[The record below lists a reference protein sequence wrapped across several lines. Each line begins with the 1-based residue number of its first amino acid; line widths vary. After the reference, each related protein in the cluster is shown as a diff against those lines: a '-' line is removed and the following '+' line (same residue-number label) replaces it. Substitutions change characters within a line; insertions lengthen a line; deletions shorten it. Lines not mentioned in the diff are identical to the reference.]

1 MDRGPCSVA
10 VPRYHYNS
18 ANRSCILF
26 EYGGCSG
33 NLNNFATLDDCE
45 QFCSGRAIYIS
56 FSNVQLSG
64 VGLDL
69 FSPYLDLVNDE
80 PIESYQLGFS
90 LSGPQIT
97 AAQKQVAEK

>member
-1 MDRGPCSVA
+1 M
-10 VPRYHYNS
+10 
-18 ANRSCILF
+18 
-26 EYGGCSG
+26 
-33 NLNNFATLDDCE
+33 
-45 QFCSGRAIYIS
+45 S